1 MVCHYSG
8 PLNGEMTTFVY
19 DCRNRLIQAEDTTY
33 QYDAE
38 NYRIGMTKNTG
49 SDNEVQITYVVD
61 SGSGDLSQVLKT
73 VETDKAGNSKV
84 LYYYYGAN
92 QLVAQEEYKGT
103 QSQNENLNISESS
116 AIAGTYLLYHFNNV
130 GSTTAVTDEKGNI
143 KYQYQYSPYGE
154 LIQGTYG
161 QVAFLYNGQ
170 YGVASDD
177 NGLYYM
183 RTRYY
188 NIDIKRFINQ
198 DVVTGSI
205 ERSSSLNRYAY
216 VEGNPISYI
225 DPFGLNLQDPSKRHQ
240 IDTSEI
246 HAKLEAVI
254 NACTYLSLGCVV
266 VTIFCPQVLSFTS
279 SALVGLT
286 NITTALSVING
297 ILYLIDAANSDDI
310 YTLCEAL
317 YDATINFACAFFN
330 VTKPITKSLEGG
342 TSLSEQAINAVS
354 WLASYLY
361 AEISSV

>member
-1 MVCHYSG
+1 M
-8 PLNGEMTTFVY
+8 
-19 DCRNRLIQAEDTTY
+19 
-33 QYDAE
+33 
-38 NYRIGMTKNTG
+38 
-49 SDNEVQITYVVD
+49 
-61 SGSGDLSQVLKT
+61 LKS

-92 QLVAQEEYKGT
+92 LLVAQEEYKGM
-103 QSQNENLNISESS
+103 QSQNENLNTSESS

-154 LIQGTYG
+154 LIQGIYG

-183 RTRYY
+183 RARYY

-225 DPFGLNLQDPSKRHQ
+225 DPFGLERKLAEKLHNRLQFLQLVFTTFSA
-240 IDTSEI
+240 I
-246 HAKLEAVI
+246 L
-254 NACTYLSLGCVV
+254 
-266 VTIFCPQVLSFTS
+266 VLIALLVPI
-279 SALVGLT
+279 SAPISVPAA
-286 NITTALSVING
+286 NICSNVATMIGILDSILYFQQAYYDKKKSREFYSDMCNG
-297 ILYLIDAANSDDI
+297 ILGMVSAA
-310 YTLCEAL
+310 YTLGMGAIVS
-317 YDATINFACAFFN
+317 TSFN
-330 VTKPITKSLEGG
+330 YLKDNNIYSPIFGFIDGYSGKTLEV
-342 TSLSEQAINAVS
+342 AVNICLNGVFS
-354 WLASYLY
+354 FLTQ
-361 AEISSV
+361 

>member
-1 MVCHYSG
+1 
-8 PLNGEMTTFVY
+8 MTTFVY
-19 DCRNRLIQAEDTTY
+19 DCRNRLIQAGDTTY

-38 NYRIGMTKNTG
+38 NYRIGMTKNAG
-49 SDNEVQITYVVD
+49 SDNEVKITYVVD
-61 SGSGDLSQVLKT
+61 SGSGDLSQVLKS

-92 QLVAQEEYKGT
+92 LLVAQEEYKGM
-103 QSQNENLNISESS
+103 QSQNENLNTSESS

-183 RTRYY
+183 RARYY

-216 VEGNPISYI
+216 VEGNPVSYI
-225 DPFGLNLQDPSKRHQ
+225 DPFGLERKLAEELHTILQGLQ
-240 IDTSEI
+240 
-246 HAKLEAVI
+246 
-254 NACTYLSLGCVV
+254 TY
-266 VTIFCPQVLSFTS
+266 FTVA
-279 SALVGLT
+279 SA
-286 NITTALSVING
+286 AMSVIALLLPVTAPVTGAVATICGNIVTGLGILDMALYFRQASFDYDGTWNSEFLIDICNG
-297 ILYLIDAANSDDI
+297 ILGLVNAAFAIGMGQLLGYYFSYLGENFIYSPLFGFVDD
-310 YTLCEAL
+310 TKEEVLSTAL
-317 YDATINFACAFFN
+317 YTCLDGFIKF
-330 VTKPITKSLEGG
+330 VTSD
-342 TSLSEQAINAVS
+342 
-354 WLASYLY
+354 
-361 AEISSV
+361 